1 MAKNE
6 KYTKIKEHL
15 GDLDLKIKN
24 LCEVTENKKNFNKNN
39 INNTIKKANDI
50 FNAIDNL
57 TNTIKKELEN
67 SNGLS
72 SEELNKL
79 NSDFNFYCQKI
90 QEKSEKFNEKTDDSS
105 SKNNLSYISNVS
117 NASVKNTYF
126 KNIYNNPE
134 TTELIDRMNSQLSK
148 LESSINLVNTEILT
162 QGDKINN
169 IVLNCDET
177 NQDSDEITN
186 LQNGYTWKNYTY
198 SYLLH
203 ILSIVLFGIIVLLL
217 VKKIESL

>member
-217 VKKIESL
+217 VKKVESL